1 MLVEEGFAST
11 RPGTLL
17 TPELESR
24 VGSET
29 NCTSGPADVAADG
42 KGCENGL
49 AFAAAEDC
57 QSFATFN
64 NACDTV
70 VWIEIVRVDT
80 TSAKRV
86 ICIVA
91 WAASVGSCN

>member
-11 RPGTLL
+11 RPETLL

-57 QSFATFN
+57 
-64 NACDTV
+64 
-70 VWIEIVRVDT
+70 
-80 TSAKRV
+80 
-86 ICIVA
+86 
-91 WAASVGSCN
+91 